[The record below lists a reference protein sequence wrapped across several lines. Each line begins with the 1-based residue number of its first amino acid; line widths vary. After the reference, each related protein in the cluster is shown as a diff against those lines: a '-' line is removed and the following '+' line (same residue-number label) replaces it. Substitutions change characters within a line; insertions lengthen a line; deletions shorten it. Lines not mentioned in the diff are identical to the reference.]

1 MKFTKRKRVEQP
13 PPYKLFNS
21 EEESEFLYLKNFS
34 LFLEE
39 EKNKKKT
46 MLTDINL
53 SFSKNKVFGIV
64 GPSGAGKSLLLNSIT
79 KGLLESENSSKYSW
93 EGQIVYKGTELL
105 STSFPVEVL
114 KRKIGL
120 ISQLPVLFP
129 LTIRENILFA
139 LKARGLYDSK
149 LLEIKLKKILIECDL
164 WEELKDRL
172 DSCPIG
178 TLSVGQ
184 AQKLCFAR
192 ALILEPELLLMDEPT
207 SALDPSSASKIEKL
221 ILKIANRITVIIVS
235 HSLSQVK
242 HIADYTIFLKDGKIV
257 EQGLTPKI
265 FTAPQTKEF
274 KNFILGHY

>member
-1 MKFTKRKRVEQP
+1 MKFGWRKKTETLP
-13 PPYKLFNS
+13 AYKLFNS
-21 EEESEFLYLKNFS
+21 EEEADFLYIKDFS
-34 LFLEE
+34 LFLKEGKE
-39 EKNKKKT
+39 KKKT
-46 MLTDINL
+46 VLSDINL
-53 SFSKNKVFGIV
+53 TFSKNKVWGII
-64 GPSGAGKSLLLNSIT
+64 GPSGAGKSLLLKSIT
-79 KGLLESENSSKYSW
+79 KEIFEQGEDHSYCW
-93 EGQIVYKGTELL
+93 EGKIVYRGTELL
-105 STSFPVEVL
+105 STSFPIELL
-114 KRKIGL
+114 KKRIGL

-139 LKARGLYDSK
+139 IKARGMYDSK
-149 LLEIKLKKILIECDL
+149 LLEQKLKKILVECDL

-221 ILKIANRITVIIVS
+221 ILNIASKITVIIVS

-242 HIADYTIFLKDGKIV
+242 HIADYTVFIKGGKIV
-257 EQGLTPKI
+257 EQGPTPKL
-265 FTAPQTKEF
+265 FTAPKTREF
-274 KNFILGHY
+274 KNFILGQY

>member
-1 MKFTKRKRVEQP
+1 MRFSWKRTHIP
-13 PPYKLFNS
+13 SYKLFSS
-21 EEESEFLYLKNFS
+21 EEESEFLYIKDFS
-34 LFLEE
+34 LFLNRDGE
-39 EKNKKKT
+39 KKKA
-46 MLTDINL
+46 LHNINL
-53 SFSKNKVFGIV
+53 TFSRNKVWGIV
-64 GPSGAGKSLLLNSIT
+64 GPSGAGKSLLLNSIS
-79 KGLLESENSSKYSW
+79 KGILEKENSSQYSW
-93 EGQIVYKGTELL
+93 EGQIVYRGTEIF
-105 STSFPVEVL
+105 SNSFPIELL
-114 KRKIGL
+114 KKKIGL

-149 LLEIKLKKILIECDL
+149 LLELKLKKILIECDL

-192 ALILEPELLLMDEPT
+192 ALILDPELLLMDEPT

-221 ILKIANRITVIIVS
+221 ILKIAHKITVIIVS

-242 HIADYTIFLKDGKIV
+242 HIADYTIFLKGGRII
-257 EQGLTPKI
+257 EYGPTPKM
-265 FTAPQTKEF
+265 FTSPQTKEF
-274 KNFILGHY
+274 KNFILGQY